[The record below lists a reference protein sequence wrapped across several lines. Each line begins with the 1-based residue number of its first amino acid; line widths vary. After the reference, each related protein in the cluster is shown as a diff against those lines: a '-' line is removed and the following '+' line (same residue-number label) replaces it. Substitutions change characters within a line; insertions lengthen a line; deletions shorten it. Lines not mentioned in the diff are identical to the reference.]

1 MSSRRLKLA
10 SWITRKY
17 RLRRAQVGTQAAAK
31 QLRKQGVPLEV
42 CLMILGI
49 APASQD
55 DGRPLGLVELCS
67 TRARSGRG
75 QRRLDS

>member
-1 MSSRRLKLA
+1 MSSRHLKLA

-17 RLRRAQVGTQAAAK
+17 RLRRAQAGTQTAAK

-49 APASQD
+49 APANQD

-67 TRARSGRG
+67 TRSNLLHGREA
-75 QRRLDS
+75 SE